1 MRDSNNK
8 GEFKMGNK
16 YLTRKEAAIYLTSTL
31 GLPTS
36 HKTLAKLATT
46 GGGPEYQHFG
56 RRRVVYTLESL
67 VLWADAPRKQ
77 RSNEVVY
84 TLESLVLWAN
94 SKLSKPIL
102 NSSQQL

>member
-1 MRDSNNK
+1 M
-8 GEFKMGNK
+8 ENK

-56 RRRVVYTLESL
+56 SRRVVYTFESL
-67 VLWADAPRKQ
+67 IA
-77 RSNEVVY
+77 
-84 TLESLVLWAN
+84 WAN

-102 NSSQQL
+102 NSSQQI